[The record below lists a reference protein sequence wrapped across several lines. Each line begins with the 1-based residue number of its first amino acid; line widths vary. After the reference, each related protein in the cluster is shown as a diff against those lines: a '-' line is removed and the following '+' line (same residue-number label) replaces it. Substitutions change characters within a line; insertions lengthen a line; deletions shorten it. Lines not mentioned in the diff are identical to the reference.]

1 MPECLSASCSCHFLL
16 PPSPSFLITSLLTT
30 GARQPQMNPAPSLS
44 LIASMH
50 PCQFNSA
57 LVVVGLL
64 STMRVSF
71 LVSPLASHLPPTFCL
86 PPYLSS
92 CLSCFSLHL
101 FSTHCVS
108 SQLSHSLHPT
118 Y

>member
-1 MPECLSASCSCHFLL
+1 MPECLSATCSRHFLS

-64 STMRVSF
+64 STMHVSF
-71 LVSPLASHLPPTFCL
+71 LVSPLASHPPPTFCL

-92 CLSCFSLHL
+92 SLPSFPFRL
-101 FSTHCVS
+101 FSTHS
-108 SQLSHSLHPT
+108 S
-118 Y
+118 